1 MTVNYSL
8 EKTIN
13 EMVEKTVEFAK
24 ENKID
29 EMKRVKLNRASSTVE
44 IENAL
49 GEVKRF
55 AVVFIG
61 IVDNEDKLFV
71 WGDAL
76 SELSEYS
83 RNECTEL
90 RDIMESRMLL
100 EATHY
105 SLRITPE
112 TVQEARECYDDGDR
126 YIIDDG
132 DALLSR
138 FNVDELF
145 SLIFANTTLSAMYNV
160 SVDKLTYY
168 FGIKASLS

>member
-1 MTVNYSL
+1 MTMNYSL
-8 EKTIN
+8 EKSIN
-13 EMVEKTVEFAK
+13 EMVDRTVEFAK
-24 ENKID
+24 ENNIYD
-29 EMKRVKLNRASSTVE
+29 MKRVKLNRASSTVE
-44 IENAL
+44 IENNL
-49 GEVKRF
+49 GEAKRF

-61 IVDNEDKLFV
+61 IVDKEDDLFV

-83 RNECTEL
+83 RSECTEL

-126 YIIDDG
+126 YIIDEG

-138 FNVDELF
+138 FDCDELF
-145 SLIFANTTLSAMYNV
+145 SLIFANTPLSAMYNV
-160 SVDKLTYY
+160 SVGKLTYY
-168 FGIKASLS
+168 FGIKTALS